1 MSYTGSDDSALCDVC
16 SSMFPP
22 GYPDRFFEPWPVT
35 AGPVLVDDRLTAD
48 RRDCFALCEDCLQ
61 NLVLRA
67 RLPLDG
73 RELAQESRDRWQA
86 SQRLLS
92 AAEDVVRGPRA
103 PGRQGA
109 A

>member
-1 MSYTGSDDSALCDVC
+1 MSYCGSDDSALCDVC
-16 SSMFPP
+16 NSMFPV

-35 AGPVLVDDRLTAD
+35 AGPVLVGGRLTAD

-61 NLVLRA
+61 SLVMRA

-73 RELAQESRDRWQA
+73 RELAV
-86 SQRLLS
+86 LS
-92 AAEDVVRGPRA
+92 AARWRASQKLLDEAEAVVRAPRA
-103 PGRQGA
+103 PGRQDA